1 MSLTAVRDK
10 SATGTAVAV
19 LVAAGAVLL
28 SAGLAAAQ
36 PQPAPQP
43 AAADDS
49 PVQVETL
56 DLEPTVV
63 KTGDPITQT
72 YRVRFPDLIDQGR
85 EIIVLEDRMAPET
98 LPVHP
103 FEGIALDVRKR
114 QVDDE
119 HIWDFTYVFRL
130 IAPEKS
136 TYILPGFSF
145 YYLVRDLGEDVEDAE
160 VRQIDSAGNLVRYV
174 TTLTDTP
181 LLDIRD
187 TIDLG
192 SFAARATAFRV
203 LAWTVAPLPLLI
215 WLVMLVR
222 QARRPKQVSEAKRQ
236 EEEEL
241 ERIEAQIQP
250 PPSIWQ
256 ARRSLRQQVRLL
268 DETAPSANGDA
279 LLDLKRNLI
288 ITGRE
293 YMRAELPELHAGDT
307 PRDISTYVAGLKD
320 GPRKAA
326 LGRLADRLVDYQ
338 HSLEREVATPI
349 DDPPGEA
356 RLLDESISMLRPHN
370 QLWMR
375 IKGLVGLR

>member
-1 MSLTAVRDK
+1 MREI
-10 SATGTAVAV
+10 SAGMLPAAVAV
-19 LVAAGAVLL
+19 AFL

-36 PQPAPQP
+36 PQ
-43 AAADDS
+43 AAGQSAVAEDS

-56 DLEPTVV
+56 ELEPTVV

-85 EIIVLEDRMAPET
+85 EIIILEDRMVPET

-103 FEGIALDVRKR
+103 FEGISVDVRKR

-119 HIWDFTYVFRL
+119 HVWDFTYVFRL

-136 TYILPGFSF
+136 TYVLPGFSF

-160 VRQIDSAGNLVRYV
+160 VHQIDGGSNLVRYV

-192 SFAARATAFRV
+192 SFSTRATAFRV
-203 LAWTVAPLPLLI
+203 LAWTVAPLPLLV
-215 WLVMLVR
+215 WLVLLVR
-222 QARRPKQVSEAKRQ
+222 RARKPKAVSEAKR
-236 EEEEL
+236 EEDEEL

-256 ARRSLRQQVRLL
+256 ARRTLRRHIRSLDVL
-268 DETAPSANGDA
+268 APSENGA
-279 LLDLKRNLI
+279 ELSDLKQNLVI
-288 ITGRE
+288 CGRE
-293 YMRAELPELHAGDT
+293 YIRAELPDLHSGDT
-307 PRDISTYVAGLKD
+307 PKDISAHVAGLKE
-320 GPRKAA
+320 GSRKDA
-326 LGRLADRLVDYQ
+326 LGRLAERLVDYQ
-338 HSLEREVATPI
+338 RSLEQDVAKPI
-349 DDPPGEA
+349 DDPAGEA
-356 RLLDESISMLRPHN
+356 RVFDESLATLRPHV
-370 QLWMR
+370 QLWAQ